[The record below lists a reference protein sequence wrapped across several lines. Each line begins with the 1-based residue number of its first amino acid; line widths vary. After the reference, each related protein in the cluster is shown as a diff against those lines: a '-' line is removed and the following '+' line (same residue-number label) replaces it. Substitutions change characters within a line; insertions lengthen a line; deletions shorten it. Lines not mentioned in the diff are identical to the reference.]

1 MATTVPE
8 ASTSTPVST
17 AAKRPAKTQ
26 TFLKSLHAALS
37 IFDDE
42 IATLTDVR
50 ETAYETFVTAYK
62 AAFTKIWP
70 KIDGADIT
78 IILHSVKD
86 TELRQLR
93 RLSEMLC
100 PDKEQPKLV
109 EEKRTVP
116 TLDNILGNLVN
127 QIPEQKLPDKETC
140 SLISDV
146 FSNLAE
152 AHRYSA
158 AGAKGLADVANLVSP
173 EQFTVV
179 LAAAVPPTLQL
190 VLPPGQVLPL
200 LAPPPVPKTSTTP
213 SDRKELIQFCK
224 NNILPDPSHS
234 AFSSCDARTPT
245 RVLAAAVYC
254 MLEKHLFD
262 ETTPRADVASQFC
275 VTAAQLHKAITGID
289 YKSGPHVYKKRRK
302 TADPA
307 PSTGQTQKAQPSPSS
322 KIQKTPKT
330 KETCQEP
337 DDPNP
342 ASDTLSSSSS
352 ESLYNPFA

>member
-1 MATTVPE
+1 M
-8 ASTSTPVST
+8 
-17 AAKRPAKTQ
+17 
-26 TFLKSLHAALS
+26 
-37 IFDDE
+37 
-42 IATLTDVR
+42 
-50 ETAYETFVTAYK
+50 
-62 AAFTKIWP
+62 
-70 KIDGADIT
+70 
-78 IILHSVKD
+78 
-86 TELRQLR
+86 
-93 RLSEMLC
+93 
-100 PDKEQPKLV
+100 
-109 EEKRTVP
+109 P

-127 QIPEQKLPDKETC
+127 KIPEQKLPDKETC

-158 AGAKGLADVANLVSP
+158 AAAKGLADVANLVSP
-173 EQFTVV
+173 EQFMVV
-179 LAAAVPPTLQL
+179 LAAAVPP
-190 VLPPGQVLPL
+190 PF
-200 LAPPPVPKTSTTP
+200 PKTSTTP

-234 AFSSCDARTPT
+234 AFNSCDACTPT

-254 MLEKHLFD
+254 TLEKHLFD

-302 TADPA
+302 TADLA
-307 PSTGQTQKAQPSPSS
+307 ASTSQTQKAQPSPSS
-322 KIQKTPKT
+322 KIQKTPET
-330 KETCQEP
+330 KETFQEP

>member
-1 MATTVPE
+1 MATTAPQ

-26 TFLKSLHAALS
+26 TFLKSLRAALS

-42 IATLTDVR
+42 IATLADVR
-50 ETAYETFVTAYK
+50 ETAYETFVTTYK
-62 AAFTKIWP
+62 TAFTKIWP

-78 IILHSVKD
+78 IILTSVKD

-100 PDKEQPKLV
+100 PNKEQPKLV

-127 QIPEQKLPDKETC
+127 RIPEQKLPDKETC
-140 SLISDV
+140 FLISDV

-158 AGAKGLADVANLVSP
+158 AATKGLADVANLVSP

-190 VLPPGQVLPL
+190 VLPPCQVSPL
-200 LAPPPVPKTSTTP
+200 VAPPPVPKTSTTP

-224 NNILPDPSHS
+224 DNILPNPSHS
-234 AFSSCDARTPT
+234 AFSSCDAHTPT

-262 ETTPRADVASQFC
+262 ETTPRTDVASQFC

-289 YKSGPHVYKKRRK
+289 YKSGPHVNRK
-302 TADPA
+302 
-307 PSTGQTQKAQPSPSS
+307 
-322 KIQKTPKT
+322 
-330 KETCQEP
+330 
-337 DDPNP
+337 
-342 ASDTLSSSSS
+342 
-352 ESLYNPFA
+352 